1 MTGEPEHTADR
12 HETSAER
19 LDRNWADL
27 LQETRVTQ
35 TGVQFI
41 AGFLLTLPFQSRFSE
56 LEQRQVAVYL
66 ALVLLAGLTVG
77 ITLTP
82 ISVHRRLFG
91 KHVKERLVHSAHRVM
106 QAVLACV
113 ASLVAGIVF
122 FVFDVVVG
130 LVAGLIA
137 GGGLA
142 LTFLVLLLLLPQWV
156 DRDQER
162 PETGT

>member
-1 MTGEPEHTADR
+1 MPEDPQPPADR
-12 HETSAER
+12 HETTAER

-91 KHVKERLVHSAHRVM
+91 KHVKERLVRSSHRIM
-106 QAVLACV
+106 QAVLICV
-113 ASLVAGIVF
+113 ATLVSGIVF
-122 FVFDVVVG
+122 FVFDVVRG
-130 LVAGLIA
+130 PVAGLTA

-142 LTFLVLLLLLPQWV
+142 LAFVGLLLVLPQWM
-156 DRDQER
+156 DRE
-162 PETGT
+162 